1 MLGNKEIMAQNI
13 KKYMARKGVTS
24 AEVCR
29 ALNFKTNTFSNWIT
43 AKIYPRIDK
52 IEMLAEYFGVS
63 KSALVE
69 DSENI
74 VLSLH
79 EQALILNYRDSDET
93 TRSIVDKILI
103 KEKPN

>member
-1 MLGNKEIMAQNI
+1 MLGNKEIMARNI
-13 KKYMARKGVTS
+13 RKYMNRKGVTS

-52 IEMLAEYFGVS
+52 IEMLAEYFEVS

-69 DSENI
+69 DSDNI
-74 VLSLH
+74 VLSFH
-79 EQALILNYRDSDET
+79 EQNLILNYRDSDET
-93 TRSIVDKILI
+93 TRNIVDKILL
-103 KEKPN
+103 KTDEE

>member
-1 MLGNKEIMAQNI
+1 MVANKEVMARNI
-13 KKYMARKGVTS
+13 KKYMDRKGVTA

-52 IEMLAEYFGVS
+52 IEMLAEYFGVA

-74 VLSLH
+74 VLSSKEEKLV
-79 EQALILNYRDSDET
+79 INYRESDDT
-93 TRSIVDKILI
+93 TRDIVDKILL
-103 KEKPN
+103 KDESK